1 MPGIG
6 MPFLQGGGLGCRG
19 AEEQMP
25 GIGILGIGMPFLQG
39 GGLGCG
45 GADDGHRDALPT
57 GRRGWGAGERM
68 AGIGIP
74 GIGMPFLQ
82 GGGAGVQGSGG
93 ADAGHRDTGH
103 RDALPTGRGGQA
115 WGQGGGAGEGD
126 VRVDREG
133 AGGISRPGFHLYVK
147 RSRNRHK

>member
-1 MPGIG
+1 MGMLVIRMAGIG
-6 MPFLQGGGLGCRG
+6 MPFLQGGGLGCGG

-82 GGGAGVQGSGG
+82 GGE
-93 ADAGHRDTGH
+93 AGH
-103 RDALPTGRGGQA
+103 
-115 WGQGGGAGEGD
+115 GAGEGD